1 MTIKQINYELIKDC
15 ALRLKYLKD
24 FYYTTNIFILN
35 KEDAYNL
42 AHIIEWIS
50 GISTT
55 IKENRIRFI
64 NCKSVINIWHSD
76 GLKNVGRWSR
86 SNFMIIDKGIVLED
100 IIEILAPMNN
110 LQPCLGIY
118 YYDIKDYNYF
128 VRQLNDDTDK
138 ENFSNSAIIREELE

>member
-1 MTIKQINYELIKDC
+1 MSIKQTNYELIKDC

-55 IKENRIRFI
+55 IKENRICFT
-64 NCKSVINIWHSD
+64 NCKNIINIWYSN
-76 GLKNVGRWSR
+76 GLRNVGRWSR
-86 SNFMIIDKGIVLED
+86 SNLMIIDKGIILED
-100 IIEILAPMNN
+100 IIEIFAPMNN

-128 VRQLNDDTDK
+128 VRQLNDDPDK
-138 ENFSNSAIIREELE
+138 EKFPGVALL